1 MNVKI
6 EPSDGAVGDKSNAEE
21 KKTDPSDGVKSNA
34 KDLPPNDDPD
44 PPPTRRRRRLLHLI
58 ASRATQRTVLDTE
71 VSLSSGKGKLILYS
85 FKSPL
90 YMVLNH

>member
-34 KDLPPNDDPD
+34 KDLPPNDNPD
-44 PPPTRRRRRLLHLI
+44 PPLAKGTGP
-58 ASRATQRTVLDTE
+58 DTE
-71 VSLSSGKGKLILYS
+71 VSLSSGKGKLILY
-85 FKSPL
+85 FFQISPL
-90 YMVLNH
+90 YGTQSLT